1 MPDRVTT
8 NETYSVGTADVFL
21 SLAIG
26 EGQFGTSD
34 VTIGATNVLRSSGSI
49 GRLRIGSG
57 ANVKGKTLKVTSVVS
72 DVSTMTDKMS
82 VTYQLSGGEASKAIT
97 ARGKVN
103 RAGAMLIF
111 DATFALS

>member
-8 NETYSVGTADVFL
+8 HDTFKVGKADVFL

-34 VTIGATNVLRSSGSI
+34 VSIAGSQLLRSSGSI
-49 GRLRIGSG
+49 GRLRLGPGPDI
-57 ANVKGKTLKVTSVVS
+57 KGKNLKVKSVVS

-82 VTYQLSGGEASKAIT
+82 VTYQLSGGQSSKSLT
-97 ARGKVN
+97 AKGKVDK
-103 RAGAMLIF
+103 AGKMLIF
-111 DATFALS
+111 ETTFALS